1 MISQD
6 IVDVLRREHDRIRR
20 LCTDVRHPASG
31 VSKERAFSALE
42 RLVTRHEFADRA
54 VVHPATRD
62 CTPIGDAVGRACL
75 VDEGKIERDLAGLRR
90 LGVGHA
96 DFDSAF
102 AGLHQALLDHTAR
115 EERDEFPLLRRYVT
129 AQRLH
134 MMVGEAHDVQV
145 MGVG

>member
-1 MISQD
+1 MTSPD
-6 IVDVLRREHDRIRR
+6 IIDVLLRDHDQIRR
-20 LCTDVRHPASG
+20 LCLAVQHAEGSG
-31 VSKERAFSALE
+31 KGRAFAALE

-62 CTPIGDAVGRACL
+62 CTPIGDPIGRACL
-75 VDEGKIERDLAGLRR
+75 VEEDGIMRDLAELHA
-90 LGVGHA
+90 LGVAHP

-102 AGLHQALLDHTAR
+102 AGLHQAILDHTR
-115 EERDEFPLLRRYVT
+115 HEEQDEFPLLRRYVT

-134 MMVGEAHDVQV
+134 MMAGHVHDVQV